1 MKRTLL
7 LAVLVP
13 LLVGCT
19 LFVPRVKPDDP
30 TPEPAPSPSQFTI
43 ALGDGVQLAVL
54 GEDSAWS
61 TTDEYRCAD
70 TMHLLTTAT
79 GDYRVTLLRSDCAS
93 APKALNGFHGYFAA
107 PPVGAK
113 VSTAATPIGPAQLF
127 SNEYEECT
135 NSCGFATDEVALVA
149 VGDRTVQ
156 VIAPARVGG
165 SVHTRDRAQLVSF
178 LQGLHK
184 A

>member
-1 MKRTLL
+1 MKRLL
-7 LAVLVP
+7 LALVLLPLVVGCSLVP
-13 LLVGCT
+13 LI
-19 LFVPRVKPDDP
+19 KPDDP
-30 TPEPAPSPSQFTI
+30 TPEPTTTPSQFVL
-43 ALGDGVQLAVL
+43 ALGGGVQLAVL
-54 GEDSAWS
+54 GEDSAWA
-61 TTDEYRCAD
+61 TTDQYRCAD
-70 TMHLLTTAT
+70 TMHQLTTAT
-79 GDYRVTLLRSDCAS
+79 GDYRVTLLRSDCTS

-107 PPVGAK
+107 PPAGAK

-135 NSCGFATDEVALVA
+135 NGCGFATDEVALVA

-156 VIAPARVGG
+156 VIAVAQVGG
-165 SVHTRDRAQLVSF
+165 SSHTRDPAQLVSL

>member
-1 MKRTLL
+1 MKRLL
-7 LAVLVP
+7 LALVLLP
-13 LLVGCT
+13 LVVGCA
-19 LFVPRVKPDDP
+19 LIPLVKPDDP
-30 TPEPAPSPSQFTI
+30 TPEPTTSPSQFTI

-54 GEDSAWS
+54 GEDSTWS
-61 TTDEYRCAD
+61 TTDQYRCAD
-70 TMHLLTTAT
+70 TMHQLTTAT
-79 GDYRVTLLRSDCAS
+79 GDYRVTLLRSDCTS
-93 APKALNGFHGYFAA
+93 APRGLNGFHGYFAA
-107 PPVGAK
+107 PPAGAE

-156 VIAPARVGG
+156 VIATAQVGG
-165 SVHTRDRAQLVSF
+165 SDHTRDRAQLVNL